1 MTILT
6 SVPPAAK
13 ALTAKAPSLALLIV
27 LIAFPQLSQTIYAP
41 ALPDIARVFAV
52 SAASVQLTMSLYFIG
67 FALGVLC
74 WGRLADR
81 WGRRPAMLTGLACYC
96 LGAVGALLAPGFA
109 ALLAAR
115 AMLAFGASAGSVVVQ
130 TIFRDAFQGVQLA
143 AAFSTVSAM
152 LSFSPAVGPLLGSLL
167 VCWHGYLAV
176 FTALCLLGLGLWLAS
191 VCLLEETRPAQMSPA
206 PPWLQLGRRLLTDRA
221 VMSHAALVAGFNL
234 MLFAYYSL
242 APFTLARLGMPSW
255 VFGASGLVVA
265 VGSALGAWLN
275 RRWLKKYSV
284 EQLIRR
290 SVSISVVAAML
301 QLVALVFGL
310 NQAWWAVA
318 GLLITQLALVAAYG
332 SAIPNVLSTALAAY
346 RDVQGTAG
354 AIFGLTYYLLIGAGL
369 WVVSALYQPALWFQP
384 TVMLAVSVAMWA
396 AVPRR
401 G

>member
-81 WGRRPAMLTGLACYC
+81 WGRRPAMLVGLACYC

-191 VCLLEETRPAQMSPA
+191 VLPA
-206 PPWLQLGRRLLTDRA
+206 GRNPSGAD
-221 VMSHAALVAGFNL
+221 VAGTA
-234 MLFAYYSL
+234 MAATWPPAADGSCGDEPCR
-242 APFTLARLGMPSW
+242 AG
-255 VFGASGLVVA
+255 SGL
-265 VGSALGAWLN
+265 
-275 RRWLKKYSV
+275 
-284 EQLIRR
+284 
-290 SVSISVVAAML
+290 
-301 QLVALVFGL
+301 
-310 NQAWWAVA
+310 
-318 GLLITQLALVAAYG
+318 
-332 SAIPNVLSTALAAY
+332 
-346 RDVQGTAG
+346 
-354 AIFGLTYYLLIGAGL
+354 
-369 WVVSALYQPALWFQP
+369 
-384 TVMLAVSVAMWA
+384 
-396 AVPRR
+396 
-401 G
+401 

>member
-1 MTILT
+1 
-6 SVPPAAK
+6 
-13 ALTAKAPSLALLIV
+13 
-27 LIAFPQLSQTIYAP
+27 
-41 ALPDIARVFAV
+41 
-52 SAASVQLTMSLYFIG
+52 
-67 FALGVLC
+67 
-74 WGRLADR
+74 
-81 WGRRPAMLTGLACYC
+81 
-96 LGAVGALLAPGFA
+96 
-109 ALLAAR
+109 
-115 AMLAFGASAGSVVVQ
+115 
-130 TIFRDAFQGVQLA
+130 
-143 AAFSTVSAM
+143 
-152 LSFSPAVGPLLGSLL
+152 
-167 VCWHGYLAV
+167 
-176 FTALCLLGLGLWLAS
+176 
-191 VCLLEETRPAQMSPA
+191 
-206 PPWLQLGRRLLTDRA
+206 
-221 VMSHAALVAGFNL
+221 MSHAALVAGFNL